1 MLPHSPWAGG
11 RGWLPRLFDYTL
23 SSDISQYNHFSI
35 SSAPNFAII
44 TMHDKCELFASYTEL
59 LKSCLGLISVML
71 DDHEAARYDVTR
83 GSDARAS
90 VALRK
95 EA

>member
-1 MLPHSPWAGG
+1 
-11 RGWLPRLFDYTL
+11 
-23 SSDISQYNHFSI
+23 
-35 SSAPNFAII
+35 
-44 TMHDKCELFASYTEL
+44 MHDKCELFASYTEL

-83 GSDARAS
+83 GGDARAS